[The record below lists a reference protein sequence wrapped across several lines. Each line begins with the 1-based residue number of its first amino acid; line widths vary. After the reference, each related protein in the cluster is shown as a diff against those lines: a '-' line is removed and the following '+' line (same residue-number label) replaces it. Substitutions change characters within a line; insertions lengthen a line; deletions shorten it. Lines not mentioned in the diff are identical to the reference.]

1 MITRILRLSAALTA
15 VVLLFAAWI
24 PGTASADGESE
35 ARDALYGTFETVRA
49 IALPLGVV
57 GIAASAIEMA
67 GSDTTAAVRA
77 KNRIIIILLAE
88 AAIFLIPLILSMGA
102 ETVAQG
108 VWDPEHPG

>member
-1 MITRILRLSAALTA
+1 MITRILRLSAVFAAFT
-15 VVLLFAAWI
+15 LLFAVWI
-24 PGTASADGESE
+24 PGTAFADGESE
-35 ARDALYGTFETVRA
+35 ARDAMYGTFEVVRTV
-49 IALPLGVV
+49 ALPLGAV

-67 GSDTTAAVRA
+67 GSDTTAAIRA

-108 VWDPEHPG
+108 AWDPERPG